1 MKRPILTFFNF
12 YIFTFFFLLSCTANS
27 QTNGSEGDSLVVE
40 EPQTQRISL
49 LFAGDL
55 MQHGPQIKAA
65 QQADGTYDYT
75 ECFRY
80 MKQEISEADV
90 AIVNFET
97 TLADKPYTGYPTFCA
112 PDEFLRDCQKTGF
125 DIMLTANNHSC
136 DKGKKGI
143 ERTIMM
149 MDSLHIPHLGSY
161 VDEAARKE
169 QYPFLLEK
177 NGFRIVLLNYTYG
190 TNGIPVPKPNIINTI
205 DTLQI
210 RKDILAAKAMNPDA
224 IIAFMHWGVE
234 YTLKPVATQVTLAD
248 WLLRQGVT
256 HVIGGHPHV
265 VEPIE
270 VREDANGDKHVV
282 AYSLGNFV
290 SNQSQEHTYGGML
303 VKLELEKEVSKPS
316 LLENLSSHLLNESKE
331 KVSVASCSYSLYFVT
346 RPVMSGHKQHRVYP
360 VSIPDSLI
368 TPAEARLRD
377 TFVNSIRPFFE
388 KNNKNIQE
396 VMTFDI
402 SSFLEEE
409 E

>member
-1 MKRPILTFFNF
+1 MKRHFSLTSHLLSL
-12 YIFTFFFLLSCTANS
+12 TSLFLLSCTANS
-27 QTNGSEGDSLVVE
+27 QTNGSEEDTLVVE
-40 EPQTQRISL
+40 EPQTQHLSL

-55 MQHGPQIKAA
+55 MQHGPQIKGAL
-65 QQADGTYDYT
+65 QADGTYDYT

-80 MKQEISEADV
+80 MRDEISEADV
-90 AIVNFET
+90 AIANFET

-112 PDEFLRDCQKTGF
+112 PDAFLRDCQKAGF
-125 DIMLTANNHSC
+125 DIMLTANNHTC

-149 MDSLHIPHLGSY
+149 MDSLQIPHLGSY
-161 VDEAARKE
+161 IDESARQK

-190 TNGIPVPKPNIINTI
+190 TNGIPVPKPNIVNTI

-210 RKDILAAKAMNPDA
+210 SKDILAAKAMNPDA

-234 YTLKPVATQVTLAD
+234 YTLKPVTSQVTLAD
-248 WLLRQGVT
+248 WLLHQGVT
-256 HVIGGHPHV
+256 HIIGGHPHV

-270 VREDANGDKHVV
+270 IREDANGDKHVV

-303 VKLELEKEVSKPS
+303 VKMELEKDTTVRVSDC
-316 LLENLSSHLLNESKE
+316 N
-331 KVSVASCSYSLYFVT
+331 YSLYFVT
-346 RPVMSGHKQHRVYP
+346 RPAMSGHKQHRVYP

-368 TPAEARLRD
+368 TPAEARLRN

-388 KNNKNIQE
+388 KNNKNVHE

-402 SSFLEEE
+402 SSFIEDSE
-409 E
+409 

>member
-1 MKRPILTFFNF
+1 MNLHFSFTSHLLPLTS
-12 YIFTFFFLLSCTANS
+12 FFLLSCTANS
-27 QTNGSEGDSLVVE
+27 QTNGSEEDSLIVE
-40 EPQTQRISL
+40 EPQTQHISL

-55 MQHGPQIKAA
+55 MQHGPQIKGAL
-65 QQADGTYDYT
+65 QADGTYDYT

-97 TLADKPYTGYPTFCA
+97 TLAEKPYTGYPTFSA
-112 PDEFLRDCQKTGF
+112 PDEFLRDCKKAGF

-149 MDSLHIPHLGSY
+149 MDSLHVPHLGSY

-210 RKDILAAKAMNPDA
+210 RKDIRAAKAMNPDA

-234 YTLKPVATQVTLAD
+234 YTLKPVASQVTLAD

-303 VKLELEKEVSKPS
+303 VKMELEKDTTVRMTDC
-316 LLENLSSHLLNESKE
+316 N
-331 KVSVASCSYSLYFVT
+331 YSLYFVT

-368 TPAEARLRD
+368 SPAEARLRD

-388 KNNKNIQE
+388 KNNKNVHE

-402 SSFLEEE
+402 SSFIEE
-409 E
+409 

>member
-12 YIFTFFFLLSCTANS
+12 SIFTLLFLLSCTANS
-27 QTNGSEGDSLVVE
+27 QTNGSDEDTLVVDT
-40 EPQTQRISL
+40 PQVHHLSL

-55 MQHGPQIKAA
+55 MQHGPQIKGAL
-65 QQADGTYDYT
+65 QADGTYDYT
-75 ECFRY
+75 ECFRF

-97 TLADKPYTGYPTFCA
+97 TLAEKPYTGYPTFSA
-112 PDEFLRDCQKTGF
+112 PDEFLRDCKKAGF

-149 MDSLHIPHLGSY
+149 MDSLHVPHLGSY

-210 RKDILAAKAMNPDA
+210 RKDIRAAKAMNPDA

-303 VKLELEKEVSKPS
+303 VKMELEKDTTVRMTDC
-316 LLENLSSHLLNESKE
+316 N
-331 KVSVASCSYSLYFVT
+331 YSLYFVT

-368 TPAEARLRD
+368 SPAEARLRD

-388 KNNKNIQE
+388 KNNKNVHE

-402 SSFLEEE
+402 SSFLEEDE
-409 E
+409 

>member
-1 MKRPILTFFNF
+1 MKRHFSLTSHLLSL
-12 YIFTFFFLLSCTANS
+12 TSLFLLSCTANS
-27 QTNGSEGDSLVVE
+27 QTNGSEEDTLVVE
-40 EPQTQRISL
+40 EPQTQHLSL

-55 MQHGPQIKAA
+55 MQHGPQIKGAL
-65 QQADGTYDYT
+65 QADGTYDYT

-80 MKQEISEADV
+80 MRDEISEADV
-90 AIVNFET
+90 AIANFET

-112 PDEFLRDCQKTGF
+112 PDAFLRDCQKAGF
-125 DIMLTANNHSC
+125 DIMLTANNHTC

-149 MDSLHIPHLGSY
+149 MDSLQIPHLGSY
-161 VDEAARKE
+161 IDESARQK

-190 TNGIPVPKPNIINTI
+190 TNGIPVPKPNIVNTI

-210 RKDILAAKAMNPDA
+210 SKDILAAKAMNPDA

-234 YTLKPVATQVTLAD
+234 YTLKPVTSQVTLAD
-248 WLLRQGVT
+248 WLLHQGVT
-256 HVIGGHPHV
+256 HIIGGHPHV

-270 VREDANGDKHVV
+270 IREDANGDKHVV

-290 SNQSQEHTYGGML
+290 STPSQEHTYGGML
-303 VKLELEKEVSKPS
+303 VKMELEKDTTVRVSDC
-316 LLENLSSHLLNESKE
+316 N
-331 KVSVASCSYSLYFVT
+331 YSLYFVT
-346 RPVMSGHKQHRVYP
+346 RPAMSGHKQHRVYP

-368 TPAEARLRD
+368 TPAEARLRN

-388 KNNKNIQE
+388 KNNKNVHE

-402 SSFLEEE
+402 SSFIEDSE
-409 E
+409 